1 VTAEFAMLFPSLMLL
16 LAALIGLFRL
26 GLSELQLAE
35 LAVDLAR
42 GLARG
47 ENPDWVQARL
57 DSMPGA
63 RIEQEF
69 EGPLSCVRVTLP
81 FGQSSRACAVDAY

>member
-1 VTAEFAMLFPSLMLL
+1 MLFPSLILL

-26 GLSELQLAE
+26 GLSELALAE

-47 ENPDWVQARL
+47 ENPDWVALRL
-57 DSMPGA
+57 QELPGA
-63 RIEQEF
+63 TLETF
-69 EGPLSCVRVTLP
+69 DEGALSCVRVLLP
-81 FGQSSRACAVDAY
+81 LGQAARACAIDSF